1 MNRHIK
7 SLSCLCAML
16 LFIACG
22 AKSSQ
27 NHSEHEHEEVHS
39 HEQCSHTHSHD
50 SHDHSAHDV
59 QVGHDHDQADS
70 HVDCCATS
78 HADEDTH
85 DHVDVHGENHG
96 EKHSHVDG
104 HADEHNHN
112 HADGHNHV
120 DSGSHNHSH
129 ADLGGHNHN
138 HADAHS
144 HEHSH
149 ADADADS
156 HSHNHGEGIAFTR
169 KQAEDAGLEVEKIE
183 EMPFYNVIKTA
194 GHLQTPVGAE
204 AVVVATSSGVLYYTQ
219 ASLVEGQALSEGCSF
234 AGISARKLQDGDPLM
249 KAKLAYETAEL
260 EYERAQRLV
269 VDKIIS
275 AKEFEQIRLRYE
287 TAKTTYEGQAKGMTE
302 KGASVVSPIT
312 GYLKQLLV
320 PNGAYVEV
328 GQPIAVVTQTRRLQ
342 LRAEV
347 SERDYVQLSKVTTAN
362 FRPAYTDKL
371 YKITDLNGRLVAYGK
386 SASDMAS
393 HYIPVTFEFDNV
405 GDIIPGS
412 YAEVYLL
419 TAPEDGVVSVPVGA
433 ITEEQGL
440 YFVYVQVCTEEFM
453 KREVHLGRRNGE
465 RVEIL
470 HGLHH
475 GERVVTR
482 GAYQVKLASVAT
494 SIPHGHSH

>member
-1 MNRHIK
+1 
-7 SLSCLCAML
+7 
-16 LFIACG
+16 
-22 AKSSQ
+22 
-27 NHSEHEHEEVHS
+27 
-39 HEQCSHTHSHD
+39 
-50 SHDHSAHDV
+50 
-59 QVGHDHDQADS
+59 
-70 HVDCCATS
+70 
-78 HADEDTH
+78 
-85 DHVDVHGENHG
+85 
-96 EKHSHVDG
+96 
-104 HADEHNHN
+104 
-112 HADGHNHV
+112 
-120 DSGSHNHSH
+120 
-129 ADLGGHNHN
+129 
-138 HADAHS
+138 
-144 HEHSH
+144 
-149 ADADADS
+149 
-156 HSHNHGEGIAFTR
+156 
-169 KQAEDAGLEVEKIE
+169 
-183 EMPFYNVIKTA
+183 
-194 GHLQTPVGAE
+194 
-204 AVVVATSSGVLYYTQ
+204 
-219 ASLVEGQALSEGCSF
+219 
-234 AGISARKLQDGDPLM
+234 M
-249 KAKLAYETAEL
+249 KAKLAYETAVS

-269 VDKIIS
+269 EDKIIS
-275 AKEFEQIRLRYE
+275 VKEFEQIRLRYE

-302 KGASVVSPIT
+302 KGAPVVSPIN

-320 PNGAYVEV
+320 PNGSYVEV
-328 GQPIAVVTQTRRLQ
+328 GQPVAVVTQTRRLQ

-347 SERDYVQLSKVTTAN
+347 SERDYAQLSKVTSAN

-386 SASDMAS
+386 SATDMAS

-440 YFVYVQVCTEEFM
+440 YFVYVQVCAEEFM

-494 SIPHGHSH
+494 AIPHGHSH